1 MQAINSGDT
10 AWVLASAALVLFMTP
25 GLAVF
30 YGGMVR
36 AKSVLNMMM
45 MSFAAMGVTTII
57 WVLYGYSLAFGKSQ
71 GGFIGSFDHL
81 GLASTLDQ
89 VTGPEGHQIP
99 VLAFAMFQL
108 TFAIITVA
116 LLSGAIADRAKY
128 GSWVIFVAVWI
139 TLVYIPVAHWAF
151 AAQNGEGGWIID
163 KLKALDFAGGTV
175 VEINSG
181 AAALAL
187 ALVLGKR
194 DGFKRDPMRPHNMPL
209 VLLGAGMLW
218 FGWFGFNA
226 GSALSAGSL
235 AATAMI
241 NTQIA
246 TAAAAMTWVAYE
258 KKRDGKAT
266 TLGVASG
273 AIAGAVAITPACGFL
288 NPLGALILGLLA
300 GIASA
305 WAVTRKYKFGYDDS
319 LDVVGVHGVGGILGM
334 LAIGL
339 IATVTANA
347 AGADGLFFGGGTTQL
362 NRQLIAIVVVALFSF
377 TATWLIAT
385 LIQKTIG
392 FRVYRDDELTGLD
405 TTFHAESAYDITGN
419 SNRY

>member
-1 MQAINSGDT
+1 MQTINSGDT
-10 AWVLASAALVLFMTP
+10 AWVLASGALVLFMTP
-25 GLAVF
+25 GLAIF

-36 AKSVLNMMM
+36 AKSALNMMM
-45 MSFAAMGVTTII
+45 MSFAAIGITTII
-57 WVLYGYSLAFGKSQ
+57 WVLYGFSLAFGKSH
-71 GGFIGSFDHL
+71 GGLIGGFDHL

-116 LLSGAIADRAKY
+116 LLSGAIADRAKF
-128 GSWVIFVAVWI
+128 GSWVLFVAVWI
-139 TLVYIPVAHWAF
+139 TLVYLPVAHWAF
-151 AAQNGEGGWIID
+151 ASQGGTGGWIID
-163 KLKALDFAGGTV
+163 KLHALDFAGGTV

-246 TAAAAMTWVAYE
+246 TAAAAMTWIAYE

-273 AIAGAVAITPACGFL
+273 AIAGAVAITPACGFV
-288 NPLGALILGLLA
+288 NPLGALILGLIA
-300 GIASA
+300 GVVSA

-339 IATVTANA
+339 IATVTANE
-347 AGADGLFFGGGTTQL
+347 AGANGLFFHGGTTQL
-362 NRQLIAIVVVALFSF
+362 NRQLIAIVAVALFSF
-377 TATWLIAT
+377 AATWLIAT
-385 LIQKTIG
+385 VIQKTIG
-392 FRVYRDDELTGLD
+392 FRVYRDDELNGLD